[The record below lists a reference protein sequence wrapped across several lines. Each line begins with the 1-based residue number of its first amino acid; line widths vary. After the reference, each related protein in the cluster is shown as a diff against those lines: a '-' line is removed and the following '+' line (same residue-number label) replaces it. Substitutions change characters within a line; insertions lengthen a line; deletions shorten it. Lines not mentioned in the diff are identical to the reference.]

1 VLKVCDRITVLREG
15 RVVRS
20 FDRGA
25 SDTDVLAAA
34 AGRLHSTTPDDE
46 AGSDPVTDERG
57 ANG

>member
-1 VLKVCDRITVLREG
+1 VCDRITVLREG

-34 AGRLHSTTPDDE
+34 AGRLHSTPPDDAANSAPE
-46 AGSDPVTDERG
+46 TDQKG